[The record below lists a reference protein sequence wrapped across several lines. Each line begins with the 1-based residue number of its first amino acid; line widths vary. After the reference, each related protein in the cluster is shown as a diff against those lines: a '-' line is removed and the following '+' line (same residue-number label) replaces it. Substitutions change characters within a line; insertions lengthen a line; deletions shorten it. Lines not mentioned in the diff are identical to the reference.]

1 MFSCC
6 YIRNKQPLSQNV
18 SAGIG
23 FAFKSVIY
31 LMIFYTLQVFLKSSI
46 FLGDLDD

>member
-31 LMIFYTLQVFLKSSI
+31 VDDFLYATS
-46 FLGDLDD
+46 FP